1 VSVELCRSKTG
12 GFQFA
17 HRRGVNVNTLI
28 SEPHEKCNTH
38 SVSDALYPRHVEP
51 THAVWTSYEIIGP
64 SHEIDCPIDEF
75 WQASLVF
82 LTQFRQPIFHAVRS
96 PDGKTI
102 YFVPVFTDV
111 VWRGE
116 C

>member
-1 VSVELCRSKTG
+1 MVG
-12 GFQFA
+12 Q
-17 HRRGVNVNTLI
+17 
-28 SEPHEKCNTH
+28 
-38 SVSDALYPRHVEP
+38 
-51 THAVWTSYEIIGP
+51 

-75 WQASLVF
+75 WRAALAF
-82 LTQFRQPIFHAVRS
+82 LTSFQTPVFHPVRS